1 LRYPAFLLVVAVS
14 VLSFFLVVVV
24 PQFGSVLRDFGP
36 PPDGLVGFVLGL
48 SDFLVQYG
56 IWLAG
61 TLAALVALA
70 VGVMLRSRPRAIV
83 MHQVGRLPGLR
94 SILELRRTVLFCSS
108 LSILLAN
115 GVTLTAALRV
125 LVDLPG
131 AAATGL
137 DRVVEGVRRG
147 GRLVDALGAI
157 GYIPPLALKML
168 RVGEESGELA
178 IVARRTA
185 EFYQAKLSDRL
196 DRVASVVG
204 PTAIVVIA
212 GVVGTLIVSILSA
225 LLSIN
230 QLVG

>member
-1 LRYPAFLLVVAVS
+1 VSIAV
-14 VLSFFLVVVV
+14 LTFFLIVVV
-24 PQFGSVLRDFGP
+24 PQFGAVLRDFGTAP
-36 PPDGLVGFVLGL
+36 EGLIGFVLAL

-61 TLAALVALA
+61 ILAAV
-70 VGVMLRSRPRAIV
+70 VGVTILVLLRPRPRAV
-83 MHQVGRLPGLR
+83 MMNYVSRMPGLR
-94 SILELRRTVLFCSS
+94 SILELRRTVMFCSS

-125 LVDLPG
+125 LVDVPG
-131 AAATGL
+131 AAMTGL

-147 GRLVDALGAI
+147 GRLVDALAAI

-178 IVARRTA
+178 IVSRRTA

-204 PTAIVVIA
+204 PTAIIVIA
-212 GVVGTLIVSILSA
+212 GIVGTLIVTIMSA
-225 LLSIN
+225 LLSVN
-230 QLVG
+230 QLVS